1 MQAEDQE
8 DFENATSV
16 ELEEDDSYV
25 VSEDI
30 DEDDDDS
37 DSDVSRTNVRD
48 DDDDSE
54 LGNYSKKVS
63 KRIKKLT
70 AARRNAEEEA
80 AAAVQY
86 IQQVQAQNEQYKQ
99 RLSSLDK
106 GYMSEYEGRITTQ
119 EAQAKRAMAEAYE
132 AGEYEKVAEAQSAI
146 SQIAIEKERLR
157 MQKQR
162 SAQQQEQQEQQEQQQ
177 AQQPQRPQQNKAP
190 SRDLKLESWMGKNTW
205 FGPNGD
211 KVMTGAAR
219 AIHNT
224 LVADEGFD
232 PTSDDYYAEIDK
244 RMRREMPNKFQGD
257 RKNVQSVTPAG
268 SGNRTLKSRRK
279 KQVELNAGQVA
290 LAQKLN
296 IPLEK
301 YAAEVAKIA
310 SRRN

>member
-16 ELEEDDSYV
+16 EVDDDDSYV
-25 VSEDI
+25 ASAS
-30 DEDDDDS
+30 DDDDS
-37 DSDVSRTNVRD
+37 DDDLTRTNVRD

-54 LGNYSKKVS
+54 LGKYSKKVD

-70 AARRNAEEEA
+70 AARRHAEEEA

-86 IQQVQAQNEQYKQ
+86 IQQVQAQNEQYKK
-99 RLSSLDK
+99 RLSNLDK

-119 EAQAKRAMAEAYE
+119 EAQAKRAMTEAYE
-132 AGEYEKVAEAQSAI
+132 AGEYEKVAEAQAAI

-162 SAQQQEQQEQQEQQQ
+162 SAQQQQQIQQQEQVQ
-177 AQQPQRPQQNKAP
+177 QQPQQRQAP
-190 SRDLKLESWMGKNTW
+190 SRDLKLESWMEKNTW

-224 LVADEGFD
+224 LVAEEGFD

-244 RMRREMPNKFQGD
+244 RMRREMPNKFQAD
-257 RKNVQSVTPAG
+257 RKNVQAVTPAG
-268 SGNRTLKSRRK
+268 SGNRTPKSGRK

-310 SRRN
+310 NRRN

>member
-244 RMRREMPNKFQGD
+244 RMRREMPNKFQAD
-257 RKNVQSVTPAG
+257 RKSVQSVTPAG
-268 SGNRTLKSRRK
+268 SGNRTLKSGRK

>member
-16 ELEEDDSYV
+16 EVDDDDSYV
-25 VSEDI
+25 TSAS
-30 DEDDDDS
+30 DDDDS
-37 DSDVSRTNVRD
+37 DDDSTRTIVRD
-48 DDDDSE
+48 DEDESE
-54 LGNYSKKVS
+54 LGKYSKKVD

-70 AARRNAEEEA
+70 AARRHAEEEA

-86 IQQVQAQNEQYKQ
+86 IQQVQAQNEQYKK
-99 RLSSLDK
+99 RLSNLDK

-119 EAQAKRAMAEAYE
+119 EAQAKRAMTEAYE
-132 AGEYEKVAEAQSAI
+132 AGEYEKVAEAQAAI

-157 MQKQR
+157 IQKQR
-162 SAQQQEQQEQQEQQQ
+162 SAQQQQQTQQQ
-177 AQQPQRPQQNKAP
+177 AQAPQQPQQRQAP
-190 SRDLKLESWMGKNTW
+190 ARDLKLESWMGKNTW

-224 LVADEGFD
+224 LVAEEGFD
-232 PTSDDYYAEIDK
+232 PTSDDYYAEIDR
-244 RMRREMPNKFQGD
+244 RMRREMPNKFQAD
-257 RKNVQSVTPAG
+257 RKNVQAVTPAG
-268 SGNRTLKSRRK
+268 SGNRSPNSGRK

-310 SRRN
+310 NRRN